1 MTWGHGA
8 RPFAPA
14 RARFEIGL
22 APLGLAEWL
31 EVGADLAEVLA
42 EKERLLSGRHGE
54 VFAALPGSEPAQ
66 AETLALVREWLAA
79 HARATHAVAAG
90 GVEVAGRWV
99 PTDGGDGRAPLDAA
113 GRLVPEDLC
122 VLEAGEGGY
131 RLTAASLCAPAHW
144 RLHEKLGH
152 PMMGIH
158 APVPGWSDRLGPRVD
173 RIFDN
178 LRVGAPVQ
186 RLNWGLAAS
195 PVTFTP
201 EARRDDDRR
210 MAHLTADDAI
220 ETLWL
225 RVERQTLRRL
235 AHTGAI
241 LFTIRTVMTP
251 LAEVLAGEDDVR
263 ALHEALETLGA
274 EEQRYKAFGRFRD
287 PLMAALRNR
296 IAAYSAG

>member
-1 MTWGHGA
+1 MTFGAGA

-22 APLGLAEWL
+22 APLDLADWL
-31 EVGADLAEVLA
+31 EIGPDLAEVLQ
-42 EKERLLSGRHGE
+42 EKDRLLASRHGD
-54 VFAALPGSEPAQ
+54 VFAALPGSESAQ
-66 AETLALVREWLAA
+66 AETLALVRAWLGERAC
-79 HARATHAVAAG
+79 ATHRVTPDAVTAAG
-90 GVEVAGRWV
+90 RTVH
-99 PTDGGDGRAPLDAA
+99 TDGHDGLAPLDAA

-122 VLEAGEGGY
+122 LLEAGEGGY

-173 RIFDN
+173 RIFAN
-178 LRVGAPVQ
+178 LKVEAPVQ

-210 MAHLTADDAI
+210 MAHLTAGDAI
-220 ETLWL
+220 DALWL

-235 AHTGAI
+235 ARTGAI

-251 LAEVLAGEDDVR
+251 LAEVLAGQEDVR
-263 ALHEALETLGA
+263 ALLEALETLGA
-274 EEQRYKAFGRFRD
+274 DEQRYKAFGRYR
-287 PLMAALRNR
+287 AALV
-296 IAAYSAG
+296 AALQARLASYSAG